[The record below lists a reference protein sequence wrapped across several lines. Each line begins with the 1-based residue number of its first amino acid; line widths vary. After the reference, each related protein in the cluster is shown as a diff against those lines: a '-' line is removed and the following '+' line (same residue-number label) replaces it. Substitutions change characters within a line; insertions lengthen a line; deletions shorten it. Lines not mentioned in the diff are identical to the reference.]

1 MTYKRTH
8 FIWSLWQLFYS
19 KEITICQV
27 PNLMFLSKIRRT
39 CFPTPNLLMH
49 TKKSKETGQQLV
61 SDVLCWW
68 KAQALKCYQ
77 QHLPAETGKQLL
89 TSIALEIPVGM
100 RSLEQLSL
108 PFEVV
113 WFLLFFFNCKMT
125 WHCCVL
131 FRVFPSVIFGTSAL
145 GCADHWSCTIY
156 YLKPQEKSIVEI
168 MNVVIWRR
176 RVEEK
181 ILMMLKGVIVRLRKQ
196 RHTLPAV
203 FSPSWKQQI
212 VSKQHRNT
220 FLKCI
225 PRQICEGT

>member
-1 MTYKRTH
+1 MFCVDGRHRLSSAISNASLLKQESSSWLPLH
-8 FIWSLWQLFYS
+8 WKFLWEWGVWSSCLF
-19 KEITICQV
+19 
-27 PNLMFLSKIRRT
+27 
-39 CFPTPNLLMH
+39 
-49 TKKSKETGQQLV
+49 
-61 SDVLCWW
+61 
-68 KAQALKCYQ
+68 
-77 QHLPAETGKQLL
+77 HLRL
-89 TSIALEIPVGM
+89 
-100 RSLEQLSL
+100 
-108 PFEVV
+108 F
-113 WFLLFFFNCKMT
+113 FFFFNCKMT

-145 GCADHWSCTIY
+145 GCADHWSCTIS

-220 FLKCI
+220 FSKCI

>member
-1 MTYKRTH
+1 MEGTGSQVLSATPPCWNRKAAPDFHCTGNSCGNEELGAVVSS
-8 FIWSLWQLFYS
+8 IWG
-19 KEITICQV
+19 C
-27 PNLMFLSKIRRT
+27 
-39 CFPTPNLLMH
+39 
-49 TKKSKETGQQLV
+49 LV
-61 SDVLCWW
+61 
-68 KAQALKCYQ
+68 
-77 QHLPAETGKQLL
+77 
-89 TSIALEIPVGM
+89 
-100 RSLEQLSL
+100 
-108 PFEVV
+108 FVV
-113 WFLLFFFNCKMT
+113 VFFFNCKMT

-145 GCADHWSCTIY
+145 GCADHWSCTIS

-220 FLKCI
+220 FSKCI
-225 PRQICEGT
+225 PRQICEDT